1 MVQSSAEVHA
11 KQGESPETR
20 ALWERRMYR
29 KQYQPDPQIPLEE
42 FHMAFGGRLSRE
54 NRWVKLADL
63 IPWDEVEK
71 RYAEQFT
78 STVGNPAYPVRVAFG
93 ALLIKEK
100 LKTTDEETVEQ
111 IRENPYLQYFIGYK
125 AYSDRPPF
133 ASSTMVYFRLRLSAE
148 ILKEINALIVE
159 RAEQE
164 KREAVAKNG
173 THGENGDQSKYPPRN
188 SGTLLMDATCIP
200 EDIRYPHDVTLLDEA
215 RRKTEMIID
224 TMFEKSGQEGSKP
237 RTYRKKARKEFLRF
251 IKNKKRNT
259 RDFRKALKQQLQ
271 YVSCNL
277 RTIEKMAEGIGLG
290 MLSRKQYHDLLVISE
305 VARQQ
310 REMLDA
316 NTRSIPG
323 KLMSIWKPHVRSIA
337 RGKAKAMYEYG
348 PKISLSLVDGY
359 ARVDRLSWN
368 NYNEVEDLKRIVEE
382 YHARYGCYPE
392 AVCADK
398 IYRSRGSLD
407 FCKEHGIRLSGPRLG
422 RPHVDPR
429 KKRELERIE
438 RNDERARIP
447 IEGKIG
453 EGKRCYTLDR
463 LCTKLKETSETAI
476 MMTFIVMNLARF
488 ARDRARSL
496 LFALFHSLY
505 AMLREMLH
513 WIGKGCGHEI
523 HSKRHFH
530 TIANTLPLA
539 SEC

>member
-1 MVQSSAEVHA
+1 
-11 KQGESPETR
+11 
-20 ALWERRMYR
+20 MYR

-42 FHMAFGGRLSRE
+42 FQMAFGGRLSKG

-63 IPWDEVEK
+63 IPWEEVEK
-71 RYAEQFT
+71 RYAQQFT
-78 STVGNPAYPVRVAFG
+78 SSVGNPAYPVRVAFG

-100 LKTTDEETVEQ
+100 LKISDEETVEQ

-125 AYSDRPPF
+125 AYSDKPPF
-133 ASSTMVYFRLRLSAE
+133 ASSTMVYFRLRLSVN
-148 ILKEINALIVE
+148 ILKEINALIIE

-164 KREAVAKNG
+164 KSKAGEKSR
-173 THGENGDQSKYPPRN
+173 THGKDGEQPKGPPEN

-224 TMFEKSGQEGSKP
+224 TLFAKSGHTGSKP

-271 YVSCNL
+271 YVSRNL
-277 RTIEKMAEGIGLG
+277 RTIEKMAGDTGLSI
-290 MLSRKQYHDLLVISE
+290 LSRKQYRDLLVISE

-359 ARVDRLSWN
+359 ARVDRLSWE
-368 NYNEVEDLKRIVEE
+368 NYNEVEDLKRIVKE
-382 YHARYGCYPE
+382 YHERYGYYPE
-392 AVCADK
+392 VVCADK
-398 IYRSRGSLD
+398 IYRSRGSLE

-422 RPHVDPR
+422 RPRVDPA

-463 LCTKLKETSETAI
+463 LYTKLKETSETAI
-476 MMTFIVMNLARF
+476 MMSFIVMNLARF

-496 LFALFHSLY
+496 LFVLFHSLY
-505 AMLREMLH
+505 TTLREALCGGQRVLSACGLQETALSCCCEYVAL
-513 WIGKGCGHEI
+513 GKQILNAKC
-523 HSKRHFH
+523 
-530 TIANTLPLA
+530 
-539 SEC
+539 

>member
-1 MVQSSAEVHA
+1 MHLEP
-11 KQGESPETR
+11 G
-20 ALWERRMYR
+20 MYR
-29 KQYQPDPQIPLEE
+29 KRYQSEQQISLEE
-42 FHMAFGGRLSRE
+42 FYMAFGGRLSKA

-71 RYAEQFT
+71 RYAPQFK
-78 STVGNPAYPVRVAFG
+78 SSVGNPAYSVRVAFG

-100 LKTTDEETVEQ
+100 LKITDEETVEQ
-111 IRENPYLQYFIGYK
+111 IRENPYLQYFIGNK
-125 AYSDRPPF
+125 AYSDKPPF
-133 ASSTMVYFRLRLSAE
+133 ASSTMVYFRLRLSAD

-159 RAEQE
+159 RAERE
-164 KREAVAKNG
+164 KRETAAKNG
-173 THGENGDQSKYPPRN
+173 KHEKDVEQPKDPPKN

-200 EDIRYPHDVTLLDEA
+200 DDIRYPHDVTLLDEA
-215 RRKTEMIID
+215 RRKTEKIID
-224 TMFEKSGQEGSKP
+224 TMFEKSKHPGNKP

-259 RDFRKALKQQLQ
+259 RDFRKALKQQVQ
-271 YVSCNL
+271 YVSRNL
-277 RTIEKMAEGIGLG
+277 RSIEKQAQDNGLG

-305 VARQQ
+305 VVRQQ
-310 REMLDA
+310 KEMLEN

-359 ARVDRLSWN
+359 VRVDRLSWD

-382 YHARYGCYPE
+382 YHERYGFYPE

-398 IYRSRGSLD
+398 IYRSRGSHE

-438 RNDERARIP
+438 RNDERMRIP

-476 MMTFIVMNLARF
+476 MMSFIVMNLARF
-488 ARDRARSL
+488 MRDRARSL
-496 LFALFHSLY
+496 LFALSNSVH
-505 AMLREMLH
+505 AMLCEALSRTVASCEHDVL
-513 WIGKGCGHEI
+513 WGT
-523 HSKRHFH
+523 RFYAV
-530 TIANTLPLA
+530 ANWLLPTNGL
-539 SEC
+539 